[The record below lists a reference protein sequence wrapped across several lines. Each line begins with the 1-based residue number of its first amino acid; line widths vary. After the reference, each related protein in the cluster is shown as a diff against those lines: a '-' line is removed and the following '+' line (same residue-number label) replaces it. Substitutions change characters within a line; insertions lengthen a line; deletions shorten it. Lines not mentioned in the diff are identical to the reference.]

1 MPYQHI
7 LRALV
12 ERTPKAVGAILVDW
26 EGEAVQEY
34 CFCDPYEIRFIA
46 AHKGIILAQLKE
58 MQSSDGV
65 GEIEDVVVTASSC
78 HLLIGTIDKDYS
90 LVMSVGRDCPVS
102 IALHHFR
109 DAVSVLKKEL

>member
-7 LRALV
+7 LKALV
-12 ERTPKAVGAILVDW
+12 DNTPKAIGAILVDW

-58 MQSSDGV
+58 IQNSNNV
-65 GEIEDVVVTASSC
+65 GLIEDLVVTATSC
-78 HLLIGTIDKDYS
+78 HLIIGTIDNDYS

-109 DAVSVLKKEL
+109 NTVSVLKKEL